1 MATRKPAP
9 RKKTAGKKSREGEQ
23 TLYERLSTPK
33 AVRIFWIVVASPF
46 ALLLFLLLLT
56 ALGVFGK
63 LPTFE
68 ELENPKSN
76 IATEIISED
85 GKLIGTY
92 FVQNRTY
99 VSYEDLSTDLVAALV
114 CTEDV
119 RFYGHSGIDFVSL
132 GRVGFRSLLMWD
144 RKQGGGSTITQQLA
158 KNLFRTREQA
168 EGSRKS
174 PVVIAKLKEWITAVR
189 LEYNY
194 TKDEIIAMYLNI
206 VEYGSNA
213 YGIKSAAHTF
223 FDKTPAE
230 LNVEESALLVGVV
243 NAPTA
248 YSPVKNY
255 DRAVARRNTV
265 MNRMKKEGYITGA
278 QYDSLSKLPIEL
290 NYHPVSHNEGTG
302 TYFREMLRLVMQ
314 AEKPTRKQY
323 QNDYDYQYELHRWE
337 TNPIYGW
344 CLKNTKADGTP
355 YNIYRDGLKIYTT
368 INSSMQRYAEEA
380 VQERMKNEVQP
391 YMDAQ
396 FKRTGVVF
404 KDQTKEQINTI
415 IGNAMRYSDRYREM
429 EKAGASKAQIEAAF
443 DTPVKMKIFTFGGE
457 RDSVMTPRDSILH
470 HKKIMRA
477 SFIAVEPQ
485 TGHVKAYVG
494 GPNFKYFKY
503 DNAKQG
509 KRQCGSTIK
518 PFVYTFAFDHLGLD
532 PCTPVPN
539 LPVTIETYSKPWSP
553 KEASRVEQ
561 LGELHPLKWGLA
573 HSRNNYTA
581 WIMKQA
587 KSPEAVADFLH
598 NMGIRSYIDPVHALA
613 LGTMD
618 VSLFE
623 LVGAYTTFA
632 NKGVNTEP
640 IFVTRIEDRQGN
652 LIASFLPETRDAI
665 SEQTAYTT
673 LQVLQEVVN
682 SGTGYK
688 LRGTYGFTGQIGG
701 KTGTTDDNR
710 DAWFMGVTP
719 KLVGGA
725 WVGGEDQSV
734 HPWTRGEG
742 SVIALPIYGEF
753 MKRVYADP
761 KLGVRPGDTFDVPPG
776 AVIYNCGDF
785 KDLPPAVDSVKSDEF
800 FD

>member
-1 MATRKPAP
+1 MAIRKPAP
-9 RKKTAGKKSREGEQ
+9 RKKTAGKESRDGEKS
-23 TLYERLSTPK
+23 LYERLSTPRSI
-33 AVRIFWIVVASPF
+33 RIFWIVVAAPF

-56 ALGVFGK
+56 AVGAFGK

-85 GKLIGTY
+85 GKLIGTF

-114 CTEDV
+114 STEDV
-119 RFYGHSGIDFVSL
+119 RFYGHSGIDFISL
-132 GRVGFRSLLMWD
+132 GRVALKTVGMGQ
-144 RKQGGGSTITQQLA
+144 KQGGGSTITQQLA
-158 KNLFRTREQA
+158 KNLFE
-168 EGSRKS
+168 RKGWI
-174 PVVIAKLKEWITAVR
+174 VTDKLKEWITALK

-194 TKDEIIAMYLNI
+194 TKEEIIAMYLNI
-206 VEYGSNA
+206 VPYGSNA

-223 FDKTPAE
+223 FDKSPSE
-230 LNVEESALLVGVV
+230 LNVEESAMLVGVV
-243 NAPTA
+243 NAPTW
-248 YSPVKNY
+248 YSPVRNPE
-255 DRAVARRNTV
+255 RALVRRNTV
-265 MNRMKKEGYITGA
+265 MSRMKKVGYITGA
-278 QYDSLSKLPIEL
+278 QYDSLAALPIAL
-290 NYHPVSHNEGTG
+290 NYKPISHNEGTG

-314 AEKPTRKQY
+314 AEKPVRRSY
-323 QNDYDYQYELHRWE
+323 PNDAAGEYNYQYELHRWE

-344 CLKNTKADGTP
+344 CLKNKKADGTP

-368 INSSMQRYAEEA
+368 VNSSMQRYAEEA
-380 VQERMKNEVQP
+380 VQGRMKNEVQP

-404 KDQTKEQINTI
+404 QGQSKDQINTLVA
-415 IGNAMRYSDRYREM
+415 NAMRYSDRYREM

-443 DTPVKMKIFTFGGE
+443 DTPIQMKVFTFGGE
-457 RDSVMTPRDSILH
+457 RDTLLTPRDSILH

-477 SFIAVEPQ
+477 SFIAIEPQ

-518 PFVYTFAFDHLGLD
+518 PFVYTFAFSQLGIN

-539 LPVTIETYSKPWSP
+539 LPVTIETYSREPWSP

-561 LGELHPLKWGLA
+561 LGEMHPLKWGLA

-623 LVGAYTTFA
+623 LAGAYTTFA
-632 NKGVNTEP
+632 NGGMNIEP

-665 SEQTAYTT
+665 SEQTAFTT

-682 SGTGYK
+682 SGTGNR
-688 LRGTYGFTGQIGG
+688 LRRIYGFTGEIGG
-701 KTGTTDDNR
+701 KTGTSQENR

-719 KLVGGA
+719 KLVAGA

-734 HPWTRGEG
+734 HPRTAGEG
-742 SVIALPIYGEF
+742 AVIALPIYGEF

-761 KLGVRPGDTFDVPPG
+761 KLGVRQSDVFNVPPG
-776 AVIYNCGDF
+776 AVFYGCGNMEGMDS
-785 KDLPPAVDSVKSDEF
+785 AADSVRIDEF